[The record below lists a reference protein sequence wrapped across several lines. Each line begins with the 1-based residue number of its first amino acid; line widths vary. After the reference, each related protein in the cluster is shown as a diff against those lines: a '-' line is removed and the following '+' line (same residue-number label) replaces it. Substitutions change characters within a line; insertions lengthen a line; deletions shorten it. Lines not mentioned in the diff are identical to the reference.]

1 METAISFVR
10 HGEVYNPDNVFYG
23 RLAGFSLSGNGKY
36 QAVRAAEAL
45 NSRRLAAIFSSPLLR
60 ARQTAGELTKLN
72 PHLKLHISSL
82 LAEVASPF
90 DGWPAREVDNLHGDV
105 YSGSDDRFEQPHDI
119 VRRVQNFI
127 RRSRRQYT
135 GQQIAAVTHGDVIAF
150 TVLWINRQPL
160 IPTHKSRLA
169 PFGVSDG
176 YPAPAS
182 VTTFTFRT
190 TLDNEIPAVAY
201 LRPYTR

>member
-23 RLAGFSLSGNGKY
+23 RLARFGLSGKGKY
-36 QAVRAAEAL
+36 QATRVAETL
-45 NSRRLAAIFSSPLLR
+45 DGDRLAAIFSSPLLR
-60 ARQTAGELTKLN
+60 ARQTAGALVRSN
-72 PHLKLHISSL
+72 PHLKLRISSL

-90 DGWPAREVDNLHGDV
+90 DGRPAREVDNLHGDV

-119 VRRVQNFI
+119 IRRVQKFM
-127 RRSRRQYT
+127 RRTRRQYA
-135 GQQIAAVTHGDVIAF
+135 GNQIAAVTHGDIIAF

-160 IPTHKSRLA
+160 IPAQKSRLA

-182 VTTFTFRT
+182 VTSFTFRT

>member
-23 RLAGFSLSGNGKY
+23 RLARFGLSGKGKN

-45 NSRRLAAIFSSPLLR
+45 NGSRLAAIFSSPLLR
-60 ARQTAGELTKLN
+60 ARQTAGELAKLN

-90 DGWPAREVDNLHGDV
+90 DGRPAREVDNLHGDV

-119 VRRVQNFI
+119 VRRVQKFI
-127 RRSRRQYT
+127 RRCLRQYA
-135 GQQIAAVTHGDVIAF
+135 GHQIAAVTHGDVIAF
-150 TVLWINRQPL
+150 AVLWAHDRSLLPS
-160 IPTHKSRLA
+160 HKVRLA
-169 PFGVSDG
+169 PCGIPDG
-176 YPAPAS
+176 YPALAS
-182 VTTFTFRT
+182 ITTFAFRT
-190 TLDNEIPAVAY
+190 TQNDEKPSITY
-201 LRPYTR
+201 LRPY